1 MGDLLM
7 DFSAPRQVNDNLY
20 RMALAAFEAVAQ
32 TPSDLDWVLRYFEVW
47 LLKLEGFFAGPSRV
61 RRIVRRRIQWRRVDL
76 SRAGSRSSLL
86 EMQCR
91 AGRGNFEERSSANES
106 DGKTVAGKV
115 CGRVREVPVATKKRA
130 GSVNVSH
137 HQSSA

>member
-1 MGDLLM
+1 MTGFSYMGDLLM

-61 RRIVRRRIQWRRVDL
+61 RRCRNAFNGEDRFISGRI
-76 SRAGSRSSLL
+76 SL
-86 EMQCR
+86 
-91 AGRGNFEERSSANES
+91 F
-106 DGKTVAGKV
+106 VA
-115 CGRVREVPVATKKRA
+115 
-130 GSVNVSH
+130 
-137 HQSSA
+137 